1 MNTIMENIRKTAL
14 NEEHIKLGAKMVPFG
29 GWNMPLQYG
38 SIIDEHNTVR
48 KNAGLFDVSH
58 MGEVFLTGADAVEFL
73 QSLVPQD
80 ISALKTGKAVYCQ
93 LLNNNGGMIDDLII
107 YRLED
112 VNDFPYFMLIV
123 NASRINEDYEWIIS
137 KKSDYNVDIYN
148 ESDKLSMI
156 ALQGPFSSDI
166 IEELGL
172 IKSEQPERFSA
183 KNAFI
188 GSAEV
193 IICRTGYTGEDG
205 FEIVVSNSVV
215 PTLWRNI
222 LEKGVEYSIKPIGL
236 GARDT
241 LRLEAAMLLYGQ
253 DMDEMT
259 SPVEAGLSWSI
270 AKNKQEI
277 YSGKDDI
284 LMQLGGAGLKKRLI
298 GFKMLDKSIPRHDY
312 DIFIDDKP
320 AGKVTSGGIAPYLGY
335 NIGLGYID
343 AEYSPKIGDNIQID
357 IRGKLHPAQIVKRPF
372 YTRGE

>member
-172 IKSEQPERFSA
+172 IK
-183 KNAFI
+183 
-188 GSAEV
+188 
-193 IICRTGYTGEDG
+193 
-205 FEIVVSNSVV
+205 
-215 PTLWRNI
+215 
-222 LEKGVEYSIKPIGL
+222 
-236 GARDT
+236 
-241 LRLEAAMLLYGQ
+241 
-253 DMDEMT
+253 
-259 SPVEAGLSWSI
+259 
-270 AKNKQEI
+270 
-277 YSGKDDI
+277 
-284 LMQLGGAGLKKRLI
+284 
-298 GFKMLDKSIPRHDY
+298 
-312 DIFIDDKP
+312 
-320 AGKVTSGGIAPYLGY
+320 
-335 NIGLGYID
+335 
-343 AEYSPKIGDNIQID
+343 
-357 IRGKLHPAQIVKRPF
+357 
-372 YTRGE
+372 

>member
-1 MNTIMENIRKTAL
+1 
-14 NEEHIKLGAKMVPFG
+14 
-29 GWNMPLQYG
+29 
-38 SIIDEHNTVR
+38 
-48 KNAGLFDVSH
+48 
-58 MGEVFLTGADAVEFL
+58 
-73 QSLVPQD
+73 
-80 ISALKTGKAVYCQ
+80 
-93 LLNNNGGMIDDLII
+93 
-107 YRLED
+107 
-112 VNDFPYFMLIV
+112 
-123 NASRINEDYEWIIS
+123 
-137 KKSDYNVDIYN
+137 
-148 ESDKLSMI
+148 
-156 ALQGPFSSDI
+156 
-166 IEELGL
+166 
-172 IKSEQPERFSA
+172 
-183 KNAFI
+183 
-188 GSAEV
+188 
-193 IICRTGYTGEDG
+193 
-205 FEIVVSNSVV
+205 
-215 PTLWRNI
+215 
-222 LEKGVEYSIKPIGL
+222 
-236 GARDT
+236 
-241 LRLEAAMLLYGQ
+241 MLLYGQ

>member
-14 NEEHIKLGAKMVPFG
+14 NEEHIKLGDKMVPFG

-215 PTLWRNI
+215 PTLLRNI

-320 AGKVTSGGIAPYLGY
+320 AGKVTSGGIA
-335 NIGLGYID
+335 D
-343 AEYSPKIGDNIQID
+343 RKS
-357 IRGKLHPAQIVKRPF
+357 VV
-372 YTRGE
+372 